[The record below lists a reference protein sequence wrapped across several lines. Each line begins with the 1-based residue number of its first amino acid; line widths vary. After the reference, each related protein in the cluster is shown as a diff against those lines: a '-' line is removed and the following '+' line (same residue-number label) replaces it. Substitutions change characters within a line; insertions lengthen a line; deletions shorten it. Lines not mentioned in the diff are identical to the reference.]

1 MAFPTQEQI
10 SEVLGEIQDP
20 ELHRGL
26 NELNMVREIAI
37 DGTRISVLIALTI
50 PGCPLKDYFHSV
62 IPAKLK
68 DNFAEISDVEVRLTS
83 MTEEER
89 QSLIGGLRKETPA
102 PFARADSP
110 TQVIAIGSGK
120 GGVGKSTVTV
130 NLAASLAKLGHSV
143 GLLDADVWGFSVP
156 RMLGVTERP
165 TVVED
170 MIMPPEI
177 FGVKV
182 VSIGLFTTEENPVVW
197 RGPMLHKALQQF
209 LTDVH
214 WDEPDYLLV
223 DLPPGT
229 GDVSISIAQFLPGA
243 AMVIVTTPQAVA
255 EKVAQRAGFMA
266 EKTGLQVTGVVE
278 NMSYFR
284 GDDGKEYKIFGEGG
298 GKVLAEKLHVPLL
311 GEVPIDPR
319 LRELADEGTPIVL
332 QEPDSEVAQ
341 ALMTASKELVNLLPP
356 KPKPARRMDLPL
368 VMGPMTSAPAHD
380 HAHQHA
386 HDHSH
391 HDHQP
396 ENGGTS
402 AEQGRGRKLFRRG

>member
-1 MAFPTQEQI
+1 MSMPTKEQI

-26 NELNMVREIAI
+26 NELNMIRNIGIEGSRV
-37 DGTRISVLIALTI
+37 GVLVALTI
-50 PGCPLKDYFHSV
+50 PGCPLKSYFMEV

-68 DNFAEISDVEVRLTS
+68 ERYPAITDVEVELTS

-89 QSLIGGLRKETPA
+89 QSLLGNLRQETPA
-102 PFARADSP
+102 PFARSDSP

-120 GGVGKSTVTV
+120 GGVGKSTTTV
-130 NLAASLAKLGHSV
+130 NIAASLAKQGHTV
-143 GLLDADVWGFSVP
+143 GLLDADVWGFSIP
-156 RMLGVTERP
+156 RMLGIYERP
-165 TVVED
+165 TVVGD
-170 MIMPPEI
+170 MIMPPEM

-182 VSIGLFTTEENPVVW
+182 VSIGLFTAEDNPVVW

-243 AMVIVTTPQAVA
+243 SMVIVTTPQAVA

-266 EKTGLQVTGVVE
+266 EKTGLNVLGVVE

-284 GDDGKEYKIFGEGG
+284 GDDGKRYDIFGSGG
-298 GKVLAEKLHVPLL
+298 GATLAETLNVPLL
-311 GEVPIDPR
+311 GEIPLDPK
-319 LRELADEGTPIVL
+319 LRELADVGAPIVL
-332 QEPDSEVAQ
+332 QAPDSEVGQ
-341 ALMTASKELVNLLPP
+341 ALDTATKELVNLLPP
-356 KPKPARRMDLPL
+356 KARSAKRISLPL
-368 VMGPMTSAPAHD
+368 LQTGGGIPSGASHEHAG
-380 HAHQHA
+380 HAHPHR
-386 HDHSH
+386 H
-391 HDHQP
+391 
-396 ENGGTS
+396 
-402 AEQGRGRKLFRRG
+402 

>member
-1 MAFPTQEQI
+1 MSMPTQEQI

-26 NELNMVREIAI
+26 NELNMVRGITIE
-37 DGTRISVLIALTI
+37 GSQVSVLVALTI

-68 DNFAEISDVEVRLTS
+68 ESYPAIEHVNVELTS

-89 QSLIGGLRKETPA
+89 QALVGGLRKETPA
-102 PFARADSP
+102 PFARSDSA

-120 GGVGKSTVTV
+120 GGVGKSTTTV
-130 NLAASLAKLGHSV
+130 NLAASLAKQGHTV
-143 GLLDADVWGFSVP
+143 GLLDADVWGFSIP
-156 RMLGVTERP
+156 RMLGIHERP

-170 MIMPPEI
+170 MIMPPEM

-182 VSIGLFTTEENPVVW
+182 VSIGLFTTEDNPVVW

-214 WDEPDYLLV
+214 WDEPNYLLV

-243 AMVIVTTPQAVA
+243 SMVIVTTPQAVA

-266 EKTGLQVTGVVE
+266 EKTGLSVAGVIE

-284 GDDGKEYKIFGEGG
+284 GDDGKQYRIFGEGG
-298 GKVLAEKLHVPLL
+298 GASLAEKLHVPLL
-311 GEVPIDPR
+311 SEIPIDPE
-319 LRELADEGTPIVL
+319 LRMLADQGMPIVL
-332 QEPDSEVAQ
+332 QAPDSEVAQ
-341 ALMTASKELVNLLPP
+341 ALDVAAKELVNLLPP
-356 KPKPARRMDLPL
+356 KPKPVKRINLPL
-368 VMGPMTSAPAHD
+368 MPSIQIGQPAG
-380 HAHQHA
+380 
-386 HDHSH
+386 HSH
-391 HDHQP
+391 EGHGHHH
-396 ENGGTS
+396 
-402 AEQGRGRKLFRRG
+402 

>member
-1 MAFPTQEQI
+1 MSMPTQDQI

-26 NELNMVREIAI
+26 NDLKMIRNIAI
-37 DGTRISVLIALTI
+37 DGSRVGVLVALTI
-50 PGCPLKDYFHSV
+50 PGCPLKSYFMEV

-68 DNFAEISDVEVRLTS
+68 ERYPAITDVEVELTS

-89 QSLIGGLRKETPA
+89 QALVGGIRQQAPA
-102 PFARADSP
+102 PFARSDST

-120 GGVGKSTVTV
+120 GGVGKSTTTV
-130 NLAASLAKLGHSV
+130 NIAASLAKQGHTV
-143 GLLDADVWGFSVP
+143 GLLDADVWGFSIP
-156 RMLGVTERP
+156 RMLGIYERP

-170 MIMPPEI
+170 MIMPPEM

-182 VSIGLFTTEENPVVW
+182 VSIGLFTAEDNPVVW

-243 AMVIVTTPQAVA
+243 SMVIVTTPQAVA

-266 EKTGLQVTGVVE
+266 EKTGLKVAGVIE
-278 NMSYFR
+278 NMAWFT
-284 GDDGKEYKIFGEGG
+284 GDDGKRYDIFGSGG
-298 GKVLAEKLHVPLL
+298 GQVLADKLKVPLL
-311 GEVPIDPR
+311 GQVPIDPE
-319 LRELADEGTPIVL
+319 LRRLADVGAPIVL
-332 QEPDSEVAQ
+332 QQPESEVAQ
-341 ALMTASKELVNLLPP
+341 ALDLAAKELVNQLPP
-356 KPKPARRMDLPL
+356 IQRPTKRINLPL
-368 VMGPMTSAPAHD
+368 IGSPRPGAEAG
-380 HAHQHA
+380 
-386 HDHSH
+386 HSH
-391 HDHQP
+391 GHHHH
-396 ENGGTS
+396 
-402 AEQGRGRKLFRRG
+402 

>member
-1 MAFPTQEQI
+1 
-10 SEVLGEIQDP
+10 
-20 ELHRGL
+20 
-26 NELNMVREIAI
+26 MVRGIEISGSSVA
-37 DGTRISVLIALTI
+37 VLIALTI

-68 DNFAEISDVEVRLTS
+68 ESFSDVTDVEVQLTS

-102 PFARADSP
+102 PFARSDSP

-120 GGVGKSTVTV
+120 GGVGKSTTTV
-130 NLAASLAKLGHSV
+130 NLAASLSKLGHSV
-143 GLLDADVWGFSVP
+143 GLLDADVWGFSIP
-156 RMLGVTERP
+156 RMLGVHERP

-182 VSIGLFTTEENPVVW
+182 VSIGLFTSEDNPVVW

-229 GDVSISIAQFLPGA
+229 GDVAISIAQFLPGA
-243 AMVIVTTPQAVA
+243 AMVVVTTPQAAA

-266 EKTGLQVTGVVE
+266 EKTGLHVAGVVE

-284 GDDGKEYKIFGEGG
+284 GDDGTTYKIFGEGG
-298 GKVLAEKLHVPLL
+298 GATLAKTLNVPLL
-311 GEVPIDPR
+311 GEIPIDPQ
-319 LRELADEGTPIVL
+319 LREFADAGAPIVL
-332 QEPDSEVAQ
+332 QNPDSEVAQ
-341 ALMTASKELVNLLPP
+341 ALDRTAKELVNILPP
-356 KPKPARRMDLPL
+356 KPKPSKRINLPL
-368 VMGPMTSAPAHD
+368 VGGVIGG
-380 HAHQHA
+380 HQH
-386 HDHSH
+386 H
-391 HDHQP
+391 HEH
-396 ENGGTS
+396 
-402 AEQGRGRKLFRRG
+402 

>member
-1 MAFPTQEQI
+1 MSMPTQEQI

-26 NELNMVREIAI
+26 NDLKMIRNIAI
-37 DGTRISVLIALTI
+37 DSTRVGVLVALTI
-50 PGCPLKDYFHSV
+50 PGCPLKSFFMEV

-68 DNFAEISDVEVRLTS
+68 ERYPAISEVEVELTS

-89 QSLIGGLRKETPA
+89 QALVGGLRKETPA
-102 PFARADSP
+102 PFARSDSP

-120 GGVGKSTVTV
+120 GGVGKSTTTV
-130 NLAASLAKLGHSV
+130 NIAVSLAKRGHTV
-143 GLLDADVWGFSVP
+143 GLLDADVWGFSIP
-156 RMLGVTERP
+156 RMLGIYERP
-165 TVVED
+165 TIVED
-170 MIMPPEI
+170 MIMPPEM

-182 VSIGLFTTEENPVVW
+182 VSIGLFTDEANPVVW

-243 AMVIVTTPQAVA
+243 SMVIVTTPQAVA

-266 EKTGLQVTGVVE
+266 AKTGLKVAGVVE

-284 GDDGKEYKIFGEGG
+284 GDDGKRYDIFGSGG
-298 GKVLAEKLHVPLL
+298 GTVLAETLQVPLL
-311 GEVPIDPR
+311 GEIPLDPE
-319 LRELADEGTPIVL
+319 LRRLADVGAPIVL
-332 QEPDSEVAQ
+332 QQPDSEVAQ
-341 ALMTASKELVNLLPP
+341 ALDVAAKELVNLLPP
-356 KPKPARRMDLPL
+356 LPRGSKRISLPL
-368 VMGPMTSAPAHD
+368 LAQP
-380 HAHQHA
+380 HAHTH
-386 HDHSH
+386 
-391 HDHQP
+391 
-396 ENGGTS
+396 
-402 AEQGRGRKLFRRG
+402 

>member
-1 MAFPTQEQI
+1 MPMPTKEQI

-26 NELNMVREIAI
+26 NELNMVRNIALQGR
-37 DGTRISVLIALTI
+37 DVAVLIALTI
-50 PGCPLKDYFHSV
+50 PGCPLKSYFTDV
-62 IPAKLK
+62 VPAKLRGAFP
-68 DNFAEISDVEVRLTS
+68 DIGRVDVELTS

-89 QSLIGGLRKETPA
+89 QALVGGLRKETPA
-102 PFARADSP
+102 PFARSDSP
-110 TQVIAIGSGK
+110 TQVIAVGSGK
-120 GGVGKSTVTV
+120 GGVGKSTTTV
-130 NLAASLAKLGHSV
+130 NLAASLARLGHSV
-143 GLLDADVWGFSVP
+143 GLLDADVWGFSIP
-156 RMLGVTERP
+156 RMLGVHERP

-182 VSIGLFTTEENPVVW
+182 VSIGLFTTEDNPVVW

-243 AMVIVTTPQAVA
+243 SMLIVTTPQAAA

-266 EKTGLQVTGVVE
+266 EKTGLSVVGVVE

-284 GDDGKEYKIFGEGG
+284 ADDGKAYRIFGAGG
-298 GKVLAEKLHVPLL
+298 GRALAERLGVPLL

-332 QEPDSEVAQ
+332 QAPDTEVAQ
-341 ALMTASKELVNLLPP
+341 ALETTAKELVNLLPP
-356 KPKPARRMDLPL
+356 RPKPTKRISLPL
-368 VMGPMTSAPAHD
+368 LPNIS
-380 HAHQHA
+380 
-386 HDHSH
+386 
-391 HDHQP
+391 
-396 ENGGTS
+396 
-402 AEQGRGRKLFRRG
+402 GRDRH